1 MFAHVD
7 INKFYA
13 NSIRSFMPEL
23 IGKPLIVLSNNDG
36 CAICVSECDAF
47 GLKMGANFYEVENI
61 VNAHSIHV
69 FSSNYTHFA
78 DMSLRVKSLIRRFF
92 ERYEDYSVDEVF
104 IDMQNGTSE
113 QHVASCQQMRK
124 LIAKGLGLPNS
135 IGIAPTMTLSK
146 VATRYAKRHK
156 AYDGVC
162 IIDTDEKRE
171 KALKMLPIGSVWGI
185 GYAHEERLKKIGVK
199 TAWDFTR
206 VPKNWVRNQ
215 MTITGEKTWRE
226 LRGEACIDLVTEQ
239 PDKKSITVSR
249 SFGKDIYKLDTI
261 ASAVTA
267 YTCMAAAKL
276 RKQKSVCKEVLLF
289 IETNRFKE
297 YAKQYARNILIRLP
311 VATNFDMEINQ
322 YVQEA
327 LKKIYQTGY
336 GFKKAGVILMNISP
350 ANVMQGSL
358 FDTVDRKKLQNATY
372 SIDYLNER
380 YGRNTVII
388 GTQGFDGEWNIKQER
403 LCPCFTTR
411 MKDFPKAV

>member
-1 MFAHVD
+1 
-7 INKFYA
+7 
-13 NSIRSFMPEL
+13 
-23 IGKPLIVLSNNDG
+23 
-36 CAICVSECDAF
+36 
-47 GLKMGANFYEVENI
+47 
-61 VNAHSIHV
+61 
-69 FSSNYTHFA
+69 
-78 DMSLRVKSLIRRFF
+78 
-92 ERYEDYSVDEVF
+92 
-104 IDMQNGTSE
+104 MQNGTSE
-113 QHVASCQQMRK
+113 QHVASCRQIRK
-124 LIAKGLGLPNS
+124 LIEKGLGLPNS
-135 IGIAPTMTLSK
+135 IGIAPTLTLSK

-156 AYDGVC
+156 GYEGVC

-171 KALKMLPIGSVWGI
+171 KALKMLSIGSVWGI

-199 TAWDFTR
+199 TAWDFTQ
-206 VPKNWVRNQ
+206 VPKNWVRKQ
-215 MTITGEKTWRE
+215 MTVTGEKTWRE

-297 YAKQYARNILIRLP
+297 YARQYARNILIRLP
-311 VATNFDMEINQ
+311 VATNFDMELNQ

-327 LKKIYQTGY
+327 LKQIYQTGY
-336 GFKKAGVILMNISP
+336 GFKKAGVILMDISP

-388 GTQGFDGEWNIKQER
+388 GTQGFDGEWKIRQER

-411 MKDFPKAV
+411 MKDFPKAI

>member
-23 IGKPLIVLSNNDG
+23 IGQPIVVLSNNDG
-36 CAICVSECDAF
+36 CAICLADCEPF

-61 VNAHSIHV
+61 INKHKIHV

-78 DMSLRVKSLIRRFF
+78 DMSLRVKSLIQRFF
-92 ERYEDYSVDEVF
+92 EKYEDYSVDEVF
-104 IDMQNGTSE
+104 ISMPDGTSE
-113 QHVASCQQMRK
+113 QQVASCRQIRK
-124 LIAKGLGLPNS
+124 IIEKGLGLPNS

-146 VATRYAKRHK
+146 AATRYAKRHK
-156 AYDGVC
+156 GYEGVC

-199 TAWDFTR
+199 TAWDFTQ
-206 VPKNWVRNQ
+206 VPKNWVRKE

-226 LRGEACIDLVTEQ
+226 LRGEACIDLITEQ

-297 YAKQYARNILIRLP
+297 YARQCAKNILIRLP

-327 LKKIYQTGY
+327 LKMIYQTGY
-336 GFKKAGVILMNISP
+336 GFKKAGVILMNILP
-350 ANVMQGSL
+350 ANIVQTNL

-372 SIDYLNER
+372 SIDYLNEK

-388 GTQGFDGEWNIKQER
+388 GTQGFDGEWKIRQER